1 MRQDIY
7 MHKGV
12 PDDSTPLSAESPTES
27 NSAGSPN
34 VTLSGG
40 IMLGYAAMAGRQ
52 MYRTAVDEMKATG
65 NEELAMKVSNAANF
79 VTQTAL
85 VIGTGGKALI
95 PMGINA
101 VVETVGSTL
110 QRNRENREIEIEN
123 RLRGKVLRGGIND

>member
-27 NSAGSPN
+27 NSAGSPTIN
-34 VTLSGG
+34 VQSTVF
-40 IMLGYAAMAGRQ
+40 LGYAAMAGRQ

-101 VVETVGSTL
+101 VVETVGSTM

-123 RLRGKVLRGGIND
+123 RLRGRVLRGGIND